1 MVSKIIIGIALVL
14 KCVSQGRVMWVY
26 VFFGFFTDSSRFLYM
41 CIIYKMP
48 SFGILLVT
56 FIVWMSAVM
65 IAVSLS
71 NPRFSGDGG
80 ASFCKATNNT
90 SFECKNII
98 SRHRNFN
105 IARYSSI
112 IYVFLLP
119 ILTIIGFT
127 AETSIP
133 LIAFILIWIII
144 NIVINLKRID
154 KFFN

>member
-1 MVSKIIIGIALVL
+1 
-14 KCVSQGRVMWVY
+14 
-26 VFFGFFTDSSRFLYM
+26 
-41 CIIYKMP
+41 MP

-65 IAVSLS
+65 IAVILS

-80 ASFCKATNNT
+80 ASLCEATNNT
-90 SFECKNII
+90 SFECTNII
-98 SRHRNFN
+98 SRHRNFK

-119 ILTIIGFT
+119 ILTIIGFK

-144 NIVINLKRID
+144 NILINLKRNG

>member
-1 MVSKIIIGIALVL
+1 
-14 KCVSQGRVMWVY
+14 
-26 VFFGFFTDSSRFLYM
+26 
-41 CIIYKMP
+41 
-48 SFGILLVT
+48 
-56 FIVWMSAVM
+56 M

-80 ASFCKATNNT
+80 AASLCKATNNT
-90 SFECKNII
+90 TFECKNII
-98 SRHRNFN
+98 SRHRNFK

-119 ILTIIGFT
+119 ILTIIGFK

-144 NIVINLKRID
+144 NILINKWFILYKKWFILYI
-154 KFFN
+154 KSKV